1 MRGFFY
7 PESVAVIGVSPSSTN
22 LGRAIVYHLVEF
34 RYAGRIYLVGPK
46 GGSFL
51 GHTIYRS
58 VHEIPGVVDLAAI
71 LTPAQ
76 TLPELIRACG
86 KKGVRRLVIESA
98 GFRELGEERHA
109 LEAEVI
115 ATARRFGIRFIGPNC
130 IGVMNKENGLALPFV
145 PFRDTFHL
153 GPCSIV
159 SQSGGVGGA
168 LLNSLAAEEL
178 GFSKFASIGNK
189 LDTDENDLLEYL
201 LEDESTRIIFLYLE
215 GIADGRRLMELASRS
230 TKPIL
235 VHKSN
240 TSEASAQI
248 ARSHTASLSVSDEV
262 ASAAFRQSGIH
273 RVTDMRSAM
282 DGIRA
287 SNLQPMRGNRLAVV
301 SRSGGHAVVAA
312 DAATRHGF
320 HLQPFPEGYLR
331 MVESR
336 LRARVIRL
344 GNPMDLGDLF
354 DLELFRQIVSDTLRR
369 PDIDGVLMVHNYNG
383 VFFEE
388 GSRALVQAVRRTS
401 EELQKPVA
409 LCLITTEDEL
419 RANRRAN
426 PGFPIFTEPEEA
438 TRALALSR
446 EFCAR
451 RPTRVEESRTSIV
464 ETEKVRVS
472 LAAARA
478 RKARQ
483 LTLDEAFS
491 VLSSSGIPVAPWA
504 VARSVGQA
512 SAQAA
517 ELGFP
522 VVLKV
527 MSASFVHKSDVGG
540 VLLNLGSAEE
550 VKEGYERLAALT
562 RATVPD
568 AAEQPVLIQTMV
580 AHGLEIFVGGKQD
593 PAFGPVV
600 LVGLGGVYVEV
611 FGDVALGI
619 APVTPRE
626 ARRMLDEIR
635 GGRLLGGIRGEP
647 PADREGLVAIIQ
659 RISQLVYDLP
669 EIQELDVNPLKVLS
683 AGNGCVAVDC
693 RIVLAPGTAPT
704 NAKERPNSPPF
715 SKGE

>member
-7 PESVAVIGVSPSSTN
+7 PESVAVIGVSPSPTN

-34 RYAGRIYLVGPK
+34 RYTGRIYLVGPK

-51 GHTIYRS
+51 GHRIYRS
-58 VHEIPGVVDLAAI
+58 VHDIPAAVDLAAI

-76 TLPELIRACG
+76 TLPDLIRACG
-86 KKGVRRLVIESA
+86 EKGVRRLVIESA

-115 ATARRFGIRFIGPNC
+115 ATARRFGIRFLGPNC
-130 IGVMNKENGLALPFV
+130 IGVMNKGNGLALPFV
-145 PFRDTFHL
+145 PFRNTFHL

-178 GFSKFASIGNK
+178 GFSKFASVGNK

-215 GIADGRRLMELASRS
+215 GIADGRRLMELASRA

-240 TSEASAQI
+240 TSAASAQI

-262 ASAAFRQSGIH
+262 ASAAFRQSGIQ
-273 RVTDMRSAM
+273 RVTDMRSTM
-282 DGIRA
+282 DAIRA
-287 SNLQPMRGNRLAVV
+287 FNLQPMRGNRLAVV

-354 DLELFRQIVSDTLRR
+354 DFDLFHQIVSDTLRR
-369 PDIDGVLMVHNYNG
+369 PDIDGVLMVHNYNA

-388 GSRALVQAVRRTS
+388 GSRVLVQAVRRTS
-401 EELQKPVA
+401 TEFQKPVA

-426 PGFPIFTEPEEA
+426 PGFPLFTEPEEA
-438 TRALALSR
+438 TRALARSR
-446 EFCAR
+446 EFCGR
-451 RPTRVEESRTSIV
+451 RPSRLERSTTSIA
-464 ETEKVRVS
+464 ESEKVRAL

-478 RKARQ
+478 RKAPQ

-491 VLSSSGIPVAPWA
+491 VLSAAGVPVSAWA
-504 VARSVGQA
+504 VASSAGEA
-512 SAQAA
+512 SARAA
-517 ELGFP
+517 EIGFP
-522 VVLKV
+522 VALKV
-527 MSASFVHKSDVGG
+527 VSEPFVHKSDVGG
-540 VLLNLGSAEE
+540 VLLNLGSVKE
-550 VKEGYERLAALT
+550 VEEGYERLAALI
-562 RATVPD
+562 RATSPT
-568 AAEQPVLIQTMV
+568 AAEQSVLIQKMV

-593 PAFGPVV
+593 PTFGPVV

-611 FGDVALGI
+611 LGDVALRV
-619 APVTPRE
+619 APVTQRE
-626 ARRMLDEIR
+626 ARGMLDEIR
-635 GGRLLGGIRGEP
+635 GGRLLGGSRGEP

-659 RISQLVYDLP
+659 RISQLLYDLP
-669 EIQELDVNPLKVLS
+669 EIRELDVNPLKVLS
-683 AGNGCVAVDC
+683 AGNGCMAVDG
-693 RIVLAPGTAPT
+693 RIVLDPETAPT
-704 NAKERPNSPPF
+704 RANKRPN
-715 SKGE
+715 

>member
-7 PESVAVIGVSPSSTN
+7 PDSVAVIGVSPSPTN
-22 LGRAIVYHLVEF
+22 LGRAIVYHLAEF
-34 RYAGRIYLVGPK
+34 RYAGQIYLVGPK

-58 VHEIPGVVDLAAI
+58 VDEIPAAVDLAAI

-76 TLPELIRACG
+76 TLPDLIRACG
-86 KKGVRRLVIESA
+86 EKGIRRLVIESA
-98 GFRELGEERHA
+98 GFRELGEERRA

-115 ATARRFGIRFIGPNC
+115 AAARRFGIRFIGPNC

-153 GPCSIV
+153 GPLSIL
-159 SQSGGVGGA
+159 SQSGGVGSA

-201 LEDESTRIIFLYLE
+201 IEDESTRIILLYLE
-215 GIADGRRLMELASRS
+215 GIADGRRLMELASQS

-248 ARSHTASLSVSDEV
+248 ARSHTASLSASDEV
-262 ASAAFRQSGIH
+262 VSAAFRQSGIH
-273 RVTDMRSAM
+273 RLTDMHSALAA
-282 DGIRA
+282 IRA
-287 SNLQPMRGNRLAVV
+287 CNLQPMRGKRLAVV

-312 DAATRHGF
+312 DAATRYGF
-320 HLQPFPEGYLR
+320 HLQPFPGAYLR

-336 LRARVIRL
+336 LRAGVIRL

-354 DLELFRQIVSDTLRR
+354 DLELFHQIVRDTLRR
-369 PDIDGVLMVHNYNG
+369 PDIDGILMVHNYNG

-401 EELQKPVA
+401 EEVRKPVA
-409 LCLITTEDEL
+409 LCLFTTEDEL

-426 PGFPIFTEPEEA
+426 PGFPLFTDPEEA
-438 TRALALSR
+438 TCSLALSR
-446 EFCAR
+446 EFSGR
-451 RPTRVEESRTSIV
+451 LPSKVDELRTNIADV
-464 ETEKVRVS
+464 EKVRAL

-478 RKARQ
+478 RKAPQ

-491 VLSSSGIPVAPWA
+491 VLLSSDIPVAPWA
-504 VARSVGQA
+504 VARSAGEA
-512 SAQAA
+512 SARAA
-517 ELGFP
+517 EFGFP
-522 VVLKV
+522 VALKV
-527 MSASFVHKSDVGG
+527 MSESFVHKSDVGG
-540 VLLNLGSAEE
+540 VLLNLGSAKE
-550 VKEGYERLAALT
+550 VEEGYERLAGLL
-562 RATVPD
+562 RATVPN
-568 AAEQPVLIQTMV
+568 AVEQPVLIQTMV
-580 AHGLEIFVGGKQD
+580 AHGVEIFVGGKQE
-593 PAFGPVV
+593 PTFGPVV

-611 FGDVALGI
+611 LGDVALRV
-619 APVTPRE
+619 APVTSRE
-626 ARRMLDEIR
+626 ARGMLDEIR
-635 GGRLLGGIRGEP
+635 GGRLLGGVRGEP
-647 PADREGLVAIIQ
+647 PADREGLAAMIQ
-659 RISQLVYDLP
+659 RISQLLYDLP
-669 EIQELDVNPLKVLS
+669 EIHELDVNPLKVLS

-693 RIVLAPGTAPT
+693 RIVLTPGTA
-704 NAKERPNSPPF
+704 
-715 SKGE
+715 